1 MGRWKSRTRQETNA
15 NAETNANSETNANA
29 NRNGCVGQL
38 CHSRGLLL
46 HLRGGRSKG
55 SNCSPKD
62 TGGGALLPLNFA
74 CKTYYSAA

>member
-46 HLRGGRSKG
+46 HLRGGGARGAIAPPKIPVG
-55 SNCSPKD
+55 EHCSP
-62 TGGGALLPLNFA
+62 
-74 CKTYYSAA
+74 